1 MADLSHYAFVAALT
15 ALVASLA
22 LTLLS
27 AIDLRGLRSLSFAT
41 APPAPTASAAMPGN
55 SRQAAGRYSTIL
67 IVNAVVF
74 LSASLALRAV
84 ESGHGPFSNMYEFS
98 LAFAWGALVI
108 YLYFEYRYH
117 FRTLALFVV
126 PVALALL
133 GYATTVPDEIRP
145 LVPALQNNLLL
156 TVHVLVA
163 VVAYGAFT
171 VAFGAGV
178 LYLVQ
183 RKNTVRWLPAN
194 TVLDEIGYKAVVVGF
209 PMLALVLILGAIWA
223 EIAWGSYWT
232 WDPKETAAL
241 FTWLVYGG
249 YLHARVMRGWRGDRS
264 AIFLIVGFGATLFT
278 YFGNLFFGG
287 LHSYA

>member
-15 ALVASLA
+15 ALVGSLA
-22 LTLLS
+22 LTVVS
-27 AIDLRGLRSLSFAT
+27 AIDLRGLRSLTFAT
-41 APPAPTASAAMPGN
+41 APNATVAIPGN
-55 SRQAAGRYSTIL
+55 SRRAAGRYSTIL

-74 LSASLALRAV
+74 LSAALAFRAL

-126 PVALALL
+126 PVAIALL
-133 GYATTVPDEIRP
+133 GYASTVPDEIRP

-163 VVAYGAFT
+163 VIAYGAFT

-183 RKNTVRWLPAN
+183 RKNTVSWLPAN

-223 EIAWGSYWT
+223 EIAWGTYWS

-264 AIFLIVGFGATLFT
+264 AVFLIVGFGATLFT

-287 LHSYA
+287 LHSYG

>member
-1 MADLSHYAFVAALT
+1 MADLSHYAFIGAIVA
-15 ALVASLA
+15 
-22 LTLLS
+22 
-27 AIDLRGLRSLSFAT
+27 
-41 APPAPTASAAMPGN
+41 
-55 SRQAAGRYSTIL
+55 
-67 IVNAVVF
+67 
-74 LSASLALRAV
+74 LSASLALYLLSAV
-84 ESGHGPFSNMYEFS
+84 EFRGARVFSLAGGPSTVPAAPQGGARETMGRYGTLLAVQAVLFLTASLGLRALATGHGPFSNMYEFS
-98 LAFAWGALVI
+98 IAFAWGALVT
-108 YLYFEYRYH
+108 YLYFEFRYH
-117 FRTLALFVV
+117 FRTLALLVI
-126 PVALALL
+126 PVSLGLLA
-133 GYATTVPDEIRP
+133 YASTWSNEVRP

-163 VVAYGAFT
+163 VIAYGAFA

-183 RKNTVRWLPAN
+183 RKNTVNWLPSN
-194 TVLDEIGYKAVVVGF
+194 SVLDEVGYKAVVVGF

-223 EIAWGSYWT
+223 EIAWGTYWS

-249 YLHARVMRGWRGDRS
+249 YLHARVMRGWRGNRS
-264 AIFLIVGFGATLFT
+264 AVFLIVGFAATLFT